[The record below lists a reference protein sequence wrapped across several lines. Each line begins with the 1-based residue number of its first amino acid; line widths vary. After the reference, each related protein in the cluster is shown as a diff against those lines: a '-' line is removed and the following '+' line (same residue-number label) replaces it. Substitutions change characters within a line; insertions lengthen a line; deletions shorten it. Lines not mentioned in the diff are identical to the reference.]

1 MASLETAAVELIPTK
16 ERTLPHTILLAS
28 KIGHHKNMIKDT
40 PDDPPSED
48 FDDDNAK
55 EKHKP
60 RNRSGDRLR
69 LGFERNFKLSQS
81 FSLSFINFLKCNR
94 RKMASILELLDEEM
108 NENLP
113 KRNNAKLLWE
123 IVDSEAITWKLLMKL
138 FCHEFRLSVY
148 NMYFLCLLFRLQ
160 IRYKNKILFSTFIF
174 QMVSKSTILRDCLDL
189 ENCAY
194 LILPFQ
200 FSNCASPNLV

>member
-28 KIGHHKNMIKDT
+28 KIGHHRNMIKDT

-48 FDDDNAK
+48 FHDTEE

-69 LGFERNFKLSQS
+69 LGFERYLKLSQS

-94 RKMASILELLDEEM
+94 RKVASILE
-108 NENLP
+108 P
-113 KRNNAKLLWE
+113 QR
-123 IVDSEAITWKLLMKL
+123 
-138 FCHEFRLSVY
+138 
-148 NMYFLCLLFRLQ
+148 
-160 IRYKNKILFSTFIF
+160 
-174 QMVSKSTILRDCLDL
+174 
-189 ENCAY
+189 
-194 LILPFQ
+194 
-200 FSNCASPNLV
+200 

>member
-48 FDDDNAK
+48 FDDDNEE

-69 LGFERNFKLSQS
+69 LGFERNLKLSQS

-138 FCHEFRLSVY
+138 FCHEFRLGVY
-148 NMYFLCLLFRLQ
+148 NMYFLCFA
-160 IRYKNKILFSTFIF
+160 N
-174 QMVSKSTILRDCLDL
+174 
-189 ENCAY
+189 
-194 LILPFQ
+194 
-200 FSNCASPNLV
+200 